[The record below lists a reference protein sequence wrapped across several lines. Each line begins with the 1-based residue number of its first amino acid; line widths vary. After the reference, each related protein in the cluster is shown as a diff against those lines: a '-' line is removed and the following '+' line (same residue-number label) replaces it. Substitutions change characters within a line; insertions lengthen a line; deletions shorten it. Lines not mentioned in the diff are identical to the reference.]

1 MDRRRPRAA
10 ILSLTAL
17 FAVDS
22 VGQSPPPSALI
33 NQRADDTAEAAR
45 AASPHTSEGAF
56 AYFQDEAQDAIE
68 RAIERVWDPTEPYP
82 EPPRTSWGDPDLSG
96 YWLNSTYTPLERPAH
111 LEGVPLYTPQESIE
125 AFQIAVTT
133 DASVDP
139 ATVHYDWTEF
149 GMDYWQSP
157 VRPNL
162 RTSLI
167 VDPPDGRIPAFTA
180 AGQARSRQ
188 QARGHTLESR
198 GLYERCIQGNQ
209 GPPRTPHARGGN
221 SDFGQSTGQS
231 QVIQTE
237 DHVILVTQANSD
249 VRIFPLDGSLHAPDR
264 VRSWLGDSRAHWEGD
279 TLVVET
285 TNFHDKRKWQG
296 SNRNLHLIERF
307 TRVADD
313 ILLYEATITD
323 PTTWVS
329 PWSIEVP
336 WPMLDPPGMYEFAC
350 HEQNYGIINV
360 VRGAQIRAAEYEAD
374 LQP

>member
-1 MDRRRPRAA
+1 MAAKNLSTA
-10 ILSLTAL
+10 ILPLSAL
-17 FAVDS
+17 FAIEAAS
-22 VGQSPPPSALI
+22 QSPPPSALI
-33 NQRADDTAEAAR
+33 NQRADETVEAAR
-45 AASPHTSEGAF
+45 AAAPHTRETAY
-56 AYFQDEAQDAIE
+56 AYFQDEAEEAIA
-68 RAIERVWDPTEPYP
+68 RAIERVWDPSQPYP
-82 EPPRTSWGDPDLSG
+82 EPPRMSWGDPDLTG
-96 YWLNSTYTPLERPAH
+96 YWLNSTYTPLERPGQ
-111 LEGVPLYTPQESIE
+111 LEGKRLYTPQEAIE
-125 AFQIAVTT
+125 AFQIAVKT

-167 VDPPDGRIPAFTA
+167 VDPPDGRIPDFTS
-180 AGQARSRQ
+180 AGLQRSREQ
-188 QARGHTLESR
+188 TRGHTLESR

-231 QVIQTE
+231 QIIQTP
-237 DHVILVTQANSD
+237 DNVVLITQANSD
-249 VRIFPLDGSLHAPDR
+249 VRIFPLGDSPHASDA
-264 VRSWLGDSRAHWEGD
+264 VRSYLGDSRAHWEGY

-285 TNFHDKRKWQG
+285 TNFHENRKWQG
-296 SNRNLHLIERF
+296 SDRDLHLVERF
-307 TRVADD
+307 TRVAGDT
-313 ILLYEATITD
+313 LLYEARITD
-323 PTTWVS
+323 PTTWVG

-360 VRGAQIRAAEYEAD
+360 VRGAQMRAAEYEAG
-374 LQP
+374 LEP